1 MSVLKIAVSEERLA
15 KLEEKAR
22 RLRVTPEA
30 LLEASLEE
38 LIGRLDEEF
47 QETMARVL
55 SKNADLYR
63 RLAKSI

>member
-38 LIGRLDEEF
+38 LVGRLDEEF
-47 QETMARVL
+47 QEAMAHVL

-63 RLAKSI
+63 RLAKSV

>member
-1 MSVLKIAVSEERLA
+1 MGVLKIAVSEERLA

-30 LLEASLEE
+30 LLEAGLEE

-47 QETMARVL
+47 QEAMARVL

>member
-47 QETMARVL
+47 QEAMARVL

>member
-1 MSVLKIAVSEERLA
+1 MTVLKIAVSEEHLA

-38 LIGRLDEEF
+38 LVGPPDEEF
-47 QETMARVL
+47 QEAMARVL

-63 RLAKSI
+63 RLAKGN

>member
-15 KLEEKAR
+15 RLEEKAR
-22 RLRVTPEA
+22 RLHVTPEA

-38 LIGRLDEEF
+38 LVGRLDEEF
-47 QETMARVL
+47 QEAMARVL

-63 RLAKSI
+63 RLAKNA

>member
-1 MSVLKIAVSEERLA
+1 MTVLKIAVSEERLA

-38 LIGRLDEEF
+38 LVGRPDEEF
-47 QETMARVL
+47 QEAMTRVL

-63 RLAKSI
+63 RLAKGD

>member
-38 LIGRLDEEF
+38 LVGRLDEEF
-47 QETMARVL
+47 QEAMARVL